1 MSVTY
6 SGPTDSVKG
15 QPVSYTA
22 VVTNTGPQPAEA
34 VVLRLQSVIPSNG
47 LFASDPACQLA
58 ASLQELNCALG
69 TLAMGE
75 TRTVSFT
82 FTPQL
87 TGTETTWAS
96 VSSGTTDPDALNNE
110 AWVTLTISGA
120 TADLSITAASST
132 SSPAPFVPFTI
143 TFNVH
148 NAGPLTATNV
158 LVTAKLTGLKFLKAQ
173 PAGCISKNGG
183 NVSCP
188 LFSLAPGASKQI
200 PIAVVSILPGT
211 YVTTFAVAGA
221 QPDQAT
227 GNNAGAVSVTTPP
240 NANLR
245 ISAQPAPAPAMVG
258 ENITYT
264 MTVANDGPST
274 ATNVTATLAFN
285 NGVFAP
291 GALTFISASPG
302 CVLWAPQRQ
311 VVCTAAALGS
321 GASQTF
327 AVTVT
332 SGAAMTLG
340 TLASVTATETDLVP
354 ANNVTSGLLV
364 IMPAIEVDTP

>member
-1 MSVTY
+1 
-6 SGPTDSVKG
+6 
-15 QPVSYTA
+15 VSYTA
-22 VVTNTGPQPAEA
+22 VVTNTGPQAAEA
-34 VVLRLQSVIPSNG
+34 VVLRLQSVVPSND

-87 TGTETTWAS
+87 IGTETTWAS
-96 VSSGTTDPDALNNE
+96 VSSGTTDPKALNNE
-110 AWVTLTISGA
+110 AWVTLAISGA
-120 TADLSITAASST
+120 TTDLSITSASST

-148 NAGPLTATNV
+148 NAGPLTATSV

-188 LFSLAPGASKQI
+188 LFTLAPGASKQI

-211 YVTTFAVAGA
+211 YVTTFAVAA
-221 QPDQAT
+221 TEPDPAVA
-227 GNNAGAVSVTTPP
+227 NNAGSVSVTTPP
-240 NANLR
+240 NADLSVRLTAFPNP
-245 ISAQPAPAPAMVG
+245 ATVGQPIAYSMMVT
-258 ENITYT
+258 N
-264 MTVANDGPST
+264 AGPST

-291 GALTFISASPG
+291 GALTFVSASPG
-302 CVLWAPQRQ
+302 CVLMAPQRQ
-311 VVCTAAALGS
+311 VVCTAATLAK
-321 GASQTF
+321 GATQAFT
-327 AVTVT
+327 VTVS
-332 SGAAMTLG
+332 SGAAMNLG
-340 TLASVTATETDLVP
+340 TIASVAAAEIDLAP
-354 ANNVTSGLLV
+354 GNNAVSHGLP
-364 IMPAIEVDTP
+364 IAP